1 MAMIPIFIIWEMV
14 LIRSMTT
21 MAETQIMILLNLAKA
36 FPLRIC
42 HLKEMAIA

>member
-21 MAETQIMILLNLAKA
+21 IEETQIMILLNLERVFLSK
-36 FPLRIC
+36 IC
-42 HLKEMAIA
+42 YLKETTIV